1 MHKDEVIKAISLEK
15 NREITELKN
24 EIKAKDY
31 EINNLKLKEGQLDG
45 RDDTIAALNRN
56 IDSL

>member
-24 EIKAKDY
+24 EIKAKD
-31 EINNLKLKEGQLDG
+31 
-45 RDDTIAALNRN
+45 
-56 IDSL
+56 